1 MGQNKHEITWL
12 WGDRD
17 WDLKVLRMFLE
28 SVKKAPGKG
37 WESYEKSQEMVEKVL
52 KKLWDSLRK
61 CWKSVKSFI

>member
-37 WESYEKSQEMVEKVL
+37 SESYEKSQEMVEKVL